1 VRAAF
6 GARSGSMVRR
16 EGPVCHHGRRVIRIP
31 EGPVVVADAPWFAL
45 PTPTSVRDVVL
56 HEVEVRPLPAERLEA
71 FIGRDRSA
79 AFSSVAGR
87 ARALLDGRAVLNVNS
102 TATGGG
108 VAELL
113 ETLLSYARGAGVDAR
128 WLVIKG
134 DHRFFQITKRI
145 HNCLY
150 GTPGDGG
157 PLGDSERRDYED
169 TMARHA
175 DDLSAL
181 VRAGDIVVLHDPQT
195 AGLVPAVRRSGG
207 RVIWRS
213 HVGVDV
219 PNEHSDL
226 AWRFLRPYVEDVDGY
241 VFSCARFAPPWVP
254 GDRLT
259 VIPPSIDPFSAKN
272 VPIEPEVVVRT
283 LQRVGALVD
292 RGTVTGSEF
301 MRRDGTRSHVERP
314 VDLVG
319 TGPPPPPDAP
329 IVLQASRW
337 DALKDFPGVITGF
350 ADRLVD
356 AGDAHLLLAGPE
368 PKGVAD
374 DPEAIGVLAECR
386 ALWSSLPVRA
396 REKVHLVCVP
406 TADPDE
412 HATIVNALQRHTKVV
427 VQKSLAE
434 GFGLTVAEAMWK
446 ARPVVGS
453 AVGGIIDQIVS
464 GDTGWLLQDPYDL
477 DQYAKAVGG
486 LLADPPN
493 AARMGAMGAQRARTH
508 FLADRHLAQWTELF
522 GRLAV

>member
-1 VRAAF
+1 MNRLTVTVADGTRVNDNGTVVQASPSRPTRHQPRTASSRSSVPIPTDRLLDAPPAPHAAT
-6 GARSGSMVRR
+6 VD
-16 EGPVCHHGRRVIRIP
+16 
-31 EGPVVVADAPWFAL
+31 VADAPWFAL
-45 PTPTSVRDVVL
+45 PTPTSVRAVVL
-56 HEVEVRPLPAERLEA
+56 HEVDVRPLRAERLEA
-71 FIGRDRSA
+71 FIGRDRSV
-79 AFSSVAGR
+79 AFTSLAGQ
-87 ARALLDGRAVLNVNS
+87 ARALLDGRAVVNVNS

-175 DDLSAL
+175 ADLSAV

-226 AWRFLRPYVEDVDGY
+226 AWRFLRPYVEDVDFY

-283 LQRVGALVD
+283 LQRVGALLLF
-292 RGTVTGSEF
+292 RT
-301 MRRDGTRSHVERP
+301 
-314 VDLVG
+314 L
-319 TGPPPPPDAP
+319 PDH
-329 IVLQASRW
+329 
-337 DALKDFPGVITGF
+337 
-350 ADRLVD
+350 
-356 AGDAHLLLAGPE
+356 AG
-368 PKGVAD
+368 
-374 DPEAIGVLAECR
+374 I
-386 ALWSSLPVRA
+386 S
-396 REKVHLVCVP
+396 
-406 TADPDE
+406 
-412 HATIVNALQRHTKVV
+412 LQRHQRFAGVGPFLQFLDRDVIERLPAGT
-427 VQKSLAE
+427 
-434 GFGLTVAEAMWK
+434 
-446 ARPVVGS
+446 ARE
-453 AVGGIIDQIVS
+453 
-464 GDTGWLLQDPYDL
+464 
-477 DQYAKAVGG
+477 
-486 LLADPPN
+486 
-493 AARMGAMGAQRARTH
+493 QRAGNVDHVRRARA
-508 FLADRHLAQWTELF
+508 LI
-522 GRLAV
+522 